1 MIDIHSHLLPNI
13 DDGSDSLATSLDLAQ
28 QAVADGVT
36 HALMT
41 PHHMN
46 DQFENPKDTVVA
58 ATAAFQSE
66 LNAHNIPLTVF
77 ASQEIRLTRDLLD
90 ELAAGELLG
99 SDEKAKYLLIEFPDN
114 IVPDYAGQYFDEL
127 LRLGH
132 TPVIAHPER
141 NTAIISD
148 PELLHTLLKRGAL
161 AQLTASSYV
170 GTFGTTVAQ
179 FAEQLVEA
187 NWVNFIVSDA
197 HALPGRKY
205 EMTAA
210 FHKLGTQRATEYE
223 ANAKAAVNGTPIKRA
238 PLAVSLSKPGFFK
251 RLFSK

>member
-13 DDGSDSLATSLDLAQ
+13 DDGSPSLAASLDLAQ

-36 HALMT
+36 HVLMT

-46 DQFENPKDTVVA
+46 EKYENPKASVIA
-58 ATAAFQSE
+58 ATAAFQAE
-66 LNAHNIPLTVF
+66 LDANEIPLTVF
-77 ASQEIRLTRDLLD
+77 PSQEIRLTRGLLD

-99 SDEKAKYLLIEFPDN
+99 ADENAKYLLIEFPDN
-114 IVPDYAGQYFDEL
+114 VVPDYAGQYFYEL
-127 LRLGH
+127 QRLGH
-132 TPVIAHPER
+132 TPIIAHPER
-141 NTAIISD
+141 NTAIINN
-148 PELLHTLLKRGAL
+148 PELLKDLLKQGAL

-170 GTFGTTVAQ
+170 GTFGTMVAE
-179 FAEQLVEA
+179 FAEQLVAA
-187 NWVNFIVSDA
+187 NWVNFVVSDA
-197 HALPGRKY
+197 HVLPGRKY

-210 FHKLGTQRATEYE
+210 LQKLGSQRAAEYE

-238 PLAVSLSKPGFFK
+238 PMAASLTKPSLFK